1 MNNPLFLI
9 DLKEGE
15 KAVVVCVKGGRGVIQ
30 RLTDMGLTP
39 HTEITVIKSL
49 FFGPIEISVR
59 GSCREEIDGEKTE
72 YCFSRKYECWKVSYL
87 Q

>member
-1 MNNPLFLI
+1 MNNPISLI

-15 KAVVVCVKGGRGVIQ
+15 KATIVSITGGAGVTQ

-39 HTEITVIKSL
+39 GTEVTVIESA

-59 GSCREEIDGEKTE
+59 GSKLAVGRGIAAKILVE
-72 YCFSRKYECWKVSYL
+72 RK
-87 Q
+87 

>member
-39 HTEITVIKSL
+39 HTEITVIKSV

-59 GSCREEIDGEKTE
+59 GSKLAIGRGIAAKILVE
-72 YCFSRKYECWKVSYL
+72 RK
-87 Q
+87 

>member
-15 KAVVVCVKGGRGVIQ
+15 KAIIISIRGGIGVAQ

-39 HTEITVIKSL
+39 GTEITVIKSA

-59 GSCREEIDGEKTE
+59 GSTLAIGRGIASKILVE
-72 YCFSRKYECWKVSYL
+72 RK
-87 Q
+87 